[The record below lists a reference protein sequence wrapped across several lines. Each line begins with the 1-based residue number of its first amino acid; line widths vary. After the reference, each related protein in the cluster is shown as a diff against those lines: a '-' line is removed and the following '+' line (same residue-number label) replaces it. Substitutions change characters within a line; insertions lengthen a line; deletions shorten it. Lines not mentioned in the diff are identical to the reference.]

1 MRTCQTTQF
10 KIHAL
15 ELQQQTLG
23 VNTTHLMLDTNAVVH
38 IYITDQSVF
47 SKWKL
52 NAQFDLLCVQ

>member
-1 MRTCQTTQF
+1 
-10 KIHAL
+10 
-15 ELQQQTLG
+15 
-23 VNTTHLMLDTNAVVH
+23 MLDTNAVVH